1 MEKLSRLS
9 TEDRENLSAYLDGE
23 LDDGGTQRI
32 ETLLVQSSVARND
45 VELLSKTY
53 DLLDELP
60 RPDAPKDF
68 LEKTLATAK
77 MEQVKHPISEQ
88 QWFITTQQILIL
100 SGWTVALV
108 VASVIGFMV
117 TYQYIER
124 PDDALIQELP
134 LIQNLDRY
142 EEVQNVEF
150 LDLLTA
156 DEKLLNEMRKAT
168 SHEQK

>member
-23 LDDGGTQRI
+23 LDDKGTQRI

-60 RPDAPKDF
+60 RPDAPNDF

-77 MEQVKHPISEQ
+77 LEQVKNPISEQ
-88 QWFITTQQILIL
+88 RWFITSQQILIL
-100 SGWTVALV
+100 TGWTLALV
-108 VASVIGFMV
+108 VASVIGFWLTNQFV
-117 TYQYIER
+117 ER
-124 PDDALIQELP
+124 PDDAMVEELP

-142 EEVQNVEF
+142 EEVQSVEF
-150 LDLLTA
+150 LNLLTT

>member
-88 QWFITTQQILIL
+88 QWFITTQKMLIL

-108 VASVIGFMV
+108 VASAIGFMV
-117 TYQYIER
+117 TNQYVER

-142 EEVQNVEF
+142 EEVQSVEF

-156 DEKLLNEMRKAT
+156 DEKLIEEMRKAT
-168 SHEQK
+168 SYEQK